1 MGRVTLNMIA
11 EEAGVTA
18 AAVSMALRNH
28 PRIGAG
34 TRERIQGIAA
44 RMGYQANPYVT
55 ALMAHVRQARPVT
68 MHSSLAMIHTF
79 PEKVSWSNNE
89 PSRRLVAGI
98 RERGMQLGF
107 GAEMF
112 WYYEPK
118 ITPARLSRILR
129 ARGIRGVIFLP
140 WPQHTPKLE
149 LDWRWFA
156 AATINCNVSGA
167 GLHAVTEDFFGNV
180 GLAFEELWRRG
191 CRRIGFVCKA
201 YHEPESRHRLV
212 AAYMRL
218 LSLYR
223 PKGAARIEAL
233 VLEDWRKEPVLA
245 WHARW
250 RPDAIITLD
259 WDLGRWFPQAG
270 VRVPE
275 ELSIVLVNQCPNFP
289 MFSGINPNYE
299 LLGAAAVDLIAE
311 QINNNETGL
320 PRSPKEVLVR
330 GSWEEGEQVR
340 PAEGTGNPDTR
351 GHGLRGSRARLR
363 NAV

>member
-1 MGRVTLNMIA
+1 MTRVTLKTIA
-11 EEAGVTA
+11 EAAGVTP

-34 TRERIQGIAA
+34 TRERIQKIATS
-44 RMGYQANPYVT
+44 MGYQANPYVT
-55 ALMAHVRQARPVT
+55 ALMAHVRQARPLT
-68 MHSSLAMIHTF
+68 LHSSLAMIHTF
-79 PEKVSWSNNE
+79 PEKVMWTRNE
-89 PSRRLVAGI
+89 PSRRLVKGI
-98 RERGMQLGF
+98 RERGAQLGF
-107 GAEMF
+107 NAEMF

-118 ITPARLSRILR
+118 TTPARLSRILR

-140 WPQHTPKLE
+140 WPQHTPTLE

-156 AATINCNVSGA
+156 AATINYNVQSP
-167 GLHAVTEDFFGNV
+167 GLHGVAEDFFGNV
-180 GLAFEELWRRG
+180 RMAFEELWCRG
-191 CRRIGFVCKA
+191 CRRIGFVCKE

-223 PKGAARIEAL
+223 EAGAADIEVLAL
-233 VLEDWRKEPVLA
+233 AEWRKEPVFA
-245 WHARW
+245 WYERW

-275 ELSIVLVNQCPNFP
+275 QLSVVLVNQCPNFP

-320 PRSPKEVLVR
+320 PKSPKEVLVR
-330 GSWEEGEQVR
+330 GIWEEGTQVR
-340 PAEGTGNPDTR
+340 PVK
-351 GHGLRGSRARLR
+351 
-363 NAV
+363 AVALV